1 MIERN
6 LQNEAMKI
14 LLFTI
19 CIICHVSCSHAQT
32 SEEIS
37 KQADSLY
44 LAKNYVLAAP
54 LYVKSAATGE
64 FNVSKYNNYYNAACS
79 YALINNKNSALKYL
93 ELAVKYGWN
102 DLEHTKA
109 DNDLVSLHY
118 EKKWNKIIASIIP
131 ASTADPLKVQIITT
145 DIDNFWKAYDMAEK
159 DTAIRA
165 AIYKKYYLDA
175 GTPGLQDYWSTK
187 IRNMNSFVKD
197 HDARKKFYAAIRPVT
212 LKVKDQQQ
220 QIMKYFIRLKELYP
234 ETRFPNIYFVIG
246 NLTSGGTASG
256 NGLLIGTEMSS
267 KAPGIPLEEL
277 ATWEIHSVSDFN
289 TIPLM
294 VIHEMIH
301 FQQGSMADDTT
312 LLKAAIGEGM
322 ANFLGLLAADT
333 ITEGRL
339 DEFAKGKEKTIWEGF
354 KKEMYQNKIDNW
366 LYNGDH
372 ETPDRPAD
380 LGYWMG
386 QQICKAYYDNA
397 NDKKKAIYE
406 MLHIKDYRKFVEDS
420 KIDEKMK

>member
-1 MIERN
+1 
-6 LQNEAMKI
+6 
-14 LLFTI
+14 
-19 CIICHVSCSHAQT
+19 
-32 SEEIS
+32 
-37 KQADSLY
+37 
-44 LAKNYVLAAP
+44 
-54 LYVKSAATGE
+54 
-64 FNVSKYNNYYNAACS
+64 
-79 YALINNKNSALKYL
+79 
-93 ELAVKYGWN
+93 
-102 DLEHTKA
+102 
-109 DNDLVSLHY
+109 
-118 EKKWNKIIASIIP
+118 
-131 ASTADPLKVQIITT
+131 
-145 DIDNFWKAYDMAEK
+145 
-159 DTAIRA
+159 
-165 AIYKKYYLDA
+165 
-175 GTPGLQDYWSTK
+175 
-187 IRNMNSFVKD
+187 
-197 HDARKKFYAAIRPVT
+197 
-212 LKVKDQQQ
+212 
-220 QIMKYFIRLKELYP
+220 
-234 ETRFPNIYFVIG
+234 
-246 NLTSGGTASG
+246 
-256 NGLLIGTEMSS
+256 
-267 KAPGIPLEEL
+267 
-277 ATWEIHSVSDFN
+277 
-289 TIPLM
+289 M

-420 KIDEKMK
+420 KVDEKMK